1 MDSPSDSVLLEMR
14 GISKRFPGVQAL
26 DAVDFT
32 LRRGEVHALMGENGA
47 GKSTLIKVLTGVHP
61 LDAGGILLEG
71 QAVRP
76 ASPMQAEAM
85 GISTVYQE
93 VNLIPHLSVAENIC
107 LGRQPTSLGTIRWGA
122 MARRAEAAMARLG
135 LAIDVRRQVSGYSIA
150 IQQMVSIARAL
161 DISARV
167 LILDEPTSSLD
178 ENEVEQLFGLLR
190 RLRGQGIG
198 IIFITHFLDQVY
210 RVSDQITVLRN
221 GGLVGQYQADQ
232 LPRIELI
239 ARMIGKDPAEIAPEA
254 AAAGTAETQIPE
266 ETPFVA
272 LDGLGRR
279 GAVSSV
285 SMDLRRGQVVGL
297 AGLLGSGRTETAR
310 LLFGIDRPDSGSIRV
325 DGQGV
330 TIQPPRW
337 HLSLIQAF
345 RFIGYFLARRLMGY
359 GPRRAI
365 RLGFAFIPE
374 DRRAAGI
381 IPNLSVRENIM
392 LALQA
397 SRGAWRRL
405 TGRKQAELVEK
416 FITALD
422 IRTPGAEQ
430 LVANLSG
437 GNQQKVLVARWL
449 ATEPR
454 LLILDEPTRG
464 IDVGAK
470 AEIEKLIARLRR
482 AGMAILFIS
491 SELDEVVRTSQR
503 VVVLRDRTQ
512 VAQLAGG
519 LITEQ
524 AIMHAIAS
532 GGAAHD

>member
-1 MDSPSDSVLLEMR
+1 MGGPSDSVLLEMR
-14 GISKRFPGVQAL
+14 GISKSFPGVQAL
-26 DAVDFT
+26 DIVDFT

-47 GKSTLIKVLTGVHP
+47 GKSTLIKVLTGVYP
-61 LDAGGILLEG
+61 LDAGSMLLEG
-71 QAVRP
+71 QAVKP

-107 LGRQPTSLGTIRWGA
+107 LGRQPTRLGTIRWGL
-122 MARRAEAAMARLG
+122 MARRAEAAMARLA
-135 LAIDVRRQVSGYSIA
+135 LAIDVRRQVSSYSIA

-178 ENEVEQLFGLLR
+178 ENEVEQLFALMR

-210 RVSDQITVLRN
+210 RVSDRITVLRN
-221 GGLVGQYQADQ
+221 GRLVGQYQADQ

-239 ARMIGKDPAEIAPEA
+239 ARMIGKDPREIVPDAAQAGPGAEAEA
-254 AAAGTAETQIPE
+254 ASEA
-266 ETPFVA
+266 FVV

-285 SMDLRRGQVVGL
+285 SMALRRGQVVGL

-310 LLFGIDRPDSGSIRV
+310 LLFGIDRADSGTIRV
-325 DGQGV
+325 DGKGV
-330 TIQPPRW
+330 TIG
-337 HLSLIQAF
+337 S
-345 RFIGYFLARRLMGY
+345 
-359 GPRRAI
+359 PRRAI

-397 SRGAWRRL
+397 GRGAWRRL
-405 TGRKQAELVEK
+405 PGRKQAELVEK
-416 FITALD
+416 FIRALD
-422 IRTPGAEQ
+422 IRTPGPEQ

-470 AEIEKLIARLRR
+470 AEIERLIARLRR
-482 AGMAILFIS
+482 MGMAILFIS

-503 VVVLRDRTQ
+503 VVVLRDRRQ

-519 LITEQ
+519 QVSEQ
-524 AIMHAIAS
+524 AIMQAMAS
-532 GGAAHD
+532 GGACHE